1 MKLLFELS
9 GEHPDLP
16 VAELEC
22 VGRVLDTRT
31 QVAVAEC
38 PDPEAAR
45 RLALTHVVME
55 YLGECEPSKEAFAAL
70 LTDLA
75 ITTTKPFAGRVK
87 KVHGSQMEA
96 PQLDLEQLIGSL
108 IAGPVSLRKPVEEY
122 RAIASEDRCYF
133 GRVLLRIDRGGFGSR
148 SPMRR
153 PFFHPGAMMPRMART
168 LVNISLIQPG
178 ERFFDP
184 FCGTGGILLE
194 AREIGACPGA
204 MMPRMAR
211 ALVNISLIQPG
222 ERFFDPFCGT
232 GGILLEAREIGA
244 CILGS
249 DFDPV
254 MVTGCRQNLPES
266 DVMIADATAVPI
278 CDHTLDAVV
287 TDLPYGQSVRIRA
300 ESMNHLY
307 DGSLAEIRRVLRPGR
322 RAVVVTHRDI
332 TDIAAC
338 HFTIL
343 QAHEQRVHKSL
354 TRRILVLS

>member
-22 VGRVLDTRT
+22 VGRVLDTRA

-38 PDPEAAR
+38 PDPQVAG

-55 YLGECEPSKEAFAAL
+55 YLGECEPSVEAFAAL

-87 KVHGSQMEA
+87 KVQGSRMEA
-96 PQLDLEQLIGSL
+96 PQLDLERLIGSL
-108 IAGPVSLRKPVEEY
+108 IAGPVSLRRPVEEY
-122 RAIASEDRCYF
+122 RAVASEDRCYF
-133 GRVLLRIDRGGFGSR
+133 GRVLFRIDRGGFDFR
-148 SPMRR
+148 NPMRR
-153 PFFHPGAMMPRMART
+153 PFFHPGVMMPRMARA
-168 LVNISLIQPG
+168 LVNLSLVQPG
-178 ERFFDP
+178 ERVFDP

-194 AREIGACPGA
+194 AREIGI
-204 MMPRMAR
+204 R
-211 ALVNISLIQPG
+211 
-222 ERFFDPFCGT
+222 
-232 GGILLEAREIGA
+232 
-244 CILGS
+244 ILGS
-249 DFDPV
+249 DFDPA
-254 MVTGCRQNLPES
+254 MVAGYRQNLPGS

-300 ESMNHLY
+300 ESMDDLY
-307 DGSLAEIRRVLRPGR
+307 EGSLAEIRRILRPGR
-322 RAVVVTHRDI
+322 RAVIVTHRDI
-332 TDIAAC
+332 TDIAAR
-338 HFTIL
+338 HFTVL

>member
-153 PFFHPGAMMPRMART
+153 PFFHPGAMMPRMAR
-168 LVNISLIQPG
+168 
-178 ERFFDP
+178 
-184 FCGTGGILLE
+184 
-194 AREIGACPGA
+194 
-204 MMPRMAR
+204 

>member
-16 VAELEC
+16 VAELAC

-38 PDPEAAR
+38 PDPQVAG

-70 LTDLA
+70 LADLA

-87 KVHGSQMEA
+87 KVQGSRMEA
-96 PQLDLEQLIGSL
+96 PQLDLERLIGSL
-108 IAGPVSLRKPVEEY
+108 ITGPVSLRRPVEEY
-122 RAIASEDRCYF
+122 RAVASEDRCYF
-133 GRVLLRIDRGGFGSR
+133 GRVLFRIDRGGFEFR
-148 SPMRR
+148 NPMRR
-153 PFFHPGAMMPRMART
+153 PFFHPGVMMPRMARA
-168 LVNISLIQPG
+168 LVNISLVQPG
-178 ERFFDP
+178 ERVFDP

-194 AREIGACPGA
+194 AREIGI
-204 MMPRMAR
+204 R
-211 ALVNISLIQPG
+211 
-222 ERFFDPFCGT
+222 
-232 GGILLEAREIGA
+232 
-244 CILGS
+244 ILGS
-249 DFDPV
+249 DFDPA
-254 MVTGCRQNLPES
+254 MVAGYRQNLPGS

-300 ESMNHLY
+300 ESMDDLY
-307 DGSLAEIRRVLRPGR
+307 EGSLAEIRRILRPGR
-322 RAVVVTHRDI
+322 RAVIVTHRDI
-332 TDIAAC
+332 TDIAAR
-338 HFTIL
+338 HFTVL